1 MKYLTAHFISLL
13 GLGLI
18 LAIGARVR
26 AQENPAAQL
35 GASGQTLW
43 DLNSGKVLLL
53 TKSGPSLW
61 DLDTGHA
68 IQTFRG
74 LLGTVG
80 VSSVAFSPD
89 GRLVITGSAGG
100 NCDGATPC
108 PANPAVLWDVA
119 TGNQLRR
126 LDATPAFS
134 PDGTRLLTRT
144 GVWDTQSGQKLFIL
158 PASAQPVF
166 SRNGLRIVG
175 LVTDSRGRAWDAATG
190 KELCTADAENGF
202 SWGGFFW
209 ATDSS
214 PDGKLML
221 FASSNGVAQ
230 TWDIATCRPTV
241 RFGGHTSHVT
251 QARFSADGAKIV
263 TGSGD
268 QSVRLWDAASG
279 RELRRFEHRGGG
291 GKFVLSPDA
300 QRLLT
305 WWQYPDNA
313 KACASLW
320 NVESGRE
327 IHQFC
332 PADGFVDFSPDGKS
346 ILILNGNK
354 PELWSAVTGEL
365 AREFP
370 QLN

>member
-1 MKYLTAHFISLL
+1 MKYRTAPLIALL
-13 GLGLI
+13 GLGLT
-18 LAIGARVR
+18 LAIVAGSS
-26 AQENPAAQL
+26 AQENPAVRL

-74 LLGTVG
+74 LLEKVG
-80 VSSVAFSPD
+80 VGSVAFSPD
-89 GRLVITGSAGG
+89 GRLAITGSAGG
-100 NCDGATPC
+100 YCEGATPC

-126 LDATPAFS
+126 LDATPTFS
-134 PDGTRLLTRT
+134 PDGARLLTGT

-158 PASAQPVF
+158 PASTHTVF
-166 SRNGLRIVG
+166 SRNGSTITG
-175 LVTDSRGRAWDAATG
+175 LVTDRRGRVWDAATG
-190 KELCTADAENGF
+190 KEKCTVDAENG
-202 SWGGFFW
+202 STWSGFFW
-209 ATDSS
+209 SADSS
-214 PDGKLML
+214 PDGKYILL
-221 FASSNGVAQ
+221 VSANGVAQ
-230 TWDIATCRPTV
+230 TWDTGTCRLAA
-241 RFGGHTSHVT
+241 RFGGHTSHVSNA
-251 QARFSADGAKIV
+251 QFSADGEKVI
-263 TGSGD
+263 TSSGD

-291 GKFVLSPDA
+291 GKFVLSPDM

-305 WWQYPDNA
+305 WWQYPANS
-313 KACASLW
+313 KPCVSLW
-320 NVESGRE
+320 NVESGGE

-365 AREFP
+365 TREYP